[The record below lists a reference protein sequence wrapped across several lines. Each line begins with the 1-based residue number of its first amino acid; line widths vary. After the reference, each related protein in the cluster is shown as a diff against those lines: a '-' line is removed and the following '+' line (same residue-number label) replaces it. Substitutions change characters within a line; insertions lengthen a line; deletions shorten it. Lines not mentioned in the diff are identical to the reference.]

1 MPFIFPW
8 QNRLLWI
15 NLALTGSQTNP
26 AWVTPICNIAN
37 KGGCF
42 REKQRKSPCCIK
54 PDKLNWCHGSQSAA
68 LTIDI
73 THFSLALTT
82 SPGALITACPRPQS
96 TTFETSQSLTLSAA
110 LPLDQ
115 THLQLGSSVK
125 KAQESSICP
134 SSSSALG
141 TAACQLRITKIKITF
156 YSYFYH
162 LG

>member
-1 MPFIFPW
+1 M
-8 QNRLLWI
+8 
-15 NLALTGSQTNP
+15 
-26 AWVTPICNIAN
+26 TPICNIAN

-42 REKQRKSPCCIK
+42 RGKQRKSPHRIK
-54 PDKLNWCHGSQSAA
+54 PDKLNWCHRLQSAA
-68 LTIDI
+68 LTIAI
-73 THFSLALTT
+73 THFSLALT

-96 TTFETSQSLTLSAA
+96 GTFETSQSLTLSTA

-141 TAACQLRITKIKITF
+141 TAGCQRRITKIKMTF
-156 YSYFYH
+156 YSYFYP